1 MVRRGSVKRFFV
13 YILASKKDGFL
24 YTGLTS
30 DLPKRIWEHKEG
42 VAEGHTKSYS
52 IKRLVYYE
60 IHDTFEQAEILEKR
74 IKRWRREWKDRLIEE
89 NNPEWNDLYS
99 EICK

>member
-1 MVRRGSVKRFFV
+1 MKRFFV

-60 IHDTFEQAEILEKR
+60 IHDTFEQAEIREKR

>member
-1 MVRRGSVKRFFV
+1 MKRFFV
-13 YILASKKDGFL
+13 YILASKKNGFL

-60 IHDTFEQAEILEKR
+60 IHDTFEQAEIREKR

>member
-1 MVRRGSVKRFFV
+1 MKRFFV
-13 YILASKKDGFL
+13 YILASKKNGFL

-60 IHDTFEQAEILEKR
+60 IHDTFEQAEIREKR
-74 IKRWRREWKDRLIEE
+74 IKRWRREWKDLLIQE

>member
-1 MVRRGSVKRFFV
+1 MKIFYV

-60 IHDTFEQAEILEKR
+60 IHDTFEQAEIREKR
-74 IKRWRREWKDRLIEE
+74 IKRWRREWKDRLVEE
-89 NNPEWNDLYS
+89 RNPEWNDLYS

>member
-1 MVRRGSVKRFFV
+1 MKLMKKFYV
-13 YILASKKDGFL
+13 YILASKKGGFL

-60 IHDTFEQAEILEKR
+60 IHDTFEQAEIREKR
-74 IKRWRREWKDRLIEE
+74 IKRWRREWKDRLVEE
-89 NNPEWNDLYS
+89 RNPEWNDLYS